1 MRATLIAAK
10 SVPRGAAVAAT
21 TYLDF
26 DVAVTRRD
34 DVIEVRVLESP
45 AGETGVVTAPWPA
58 DAVRWVAGRQGR
70 GTRRLTPADPA
81 DHTADDPAAA
91 GTDDRSVGETL
102 FRALL
107 PDAVLVRFRGSA
119 SRAASA
125 GAGLRLMLRFAG
137 GADVLPWELLHDPE
151 THTFLALDPATPV
164 VRCTETALREP
175 SAGADERVRVLVAV
189 SSPVGTGPLDAT
201 RERESIAARLAPLT
215 PSGAVTVDVLE
226 DASLE
231 AIRQALDAA
240 ETHVFHYIGHGMIGS
255 DGHTVLALTGAGG
268 EIALRSVDDL
278 AEVLGAVPTL
288 RLVVLNS
295 CHGSPADPTDP
306 FAGAGPT
313 LVRAGVPSVIAM
325 RTAITNDAAVSFAGA
340 LYESLAAAET
350 VERAVTRARA
360 ALAAKG
366 SAVESEWS
374 VVALH
379 LSSSLAPGQPS
390 GPLPRLD
397 EDVQFTV
404 ARPPRLRAE
413 RWETMLVLA
422 HHGVEFVAPDGRTV
436 DQPAEVRQRISGFFG
451 SEPVT
456 STSQP
461 SSLALP
467 RGAELVVVP
476 DLPRH
481 VDCDPPSAP
490 LGWTGE
496 VAEVRFL
503 LRAPSA
509 AVGSTVDGW
518 LRVFCGP
525 VVIAETALTLA
536 IVAESAA
543 SAVAAS
549 PAPAPAPAPA
559 PIQTAALARYRH
571 IFPCFSPADSAV
583 VEGVAAVAEALGD
596 DYLDRVMEARLD
608 DAPSD
613 WLLPLIAE
621 ADVFQLFWSSH
632 SMVSS
637 SCRQQWERAVEDGRE
652 GFVLPLYWEHPFPR
666 SDGLPPPALA
676 SLRFV
681 LVPGSLAGPP
691 PATTPATPPA
701 TSPTPPAVEPVT
713 EPASP
718 PPASPPAPAERPPAA
733 SASPP
738 CAGSARASASARL
751 GAASLTSALL
761 AVGLIAVGWSPG
773 VVPGIHGSVLDVIG
787 LALLVLAVVLGGLA
801 VARLLRRRR

>member
-1 MRATLIAAK
+1 M
-10 SVPRGAAVAAT
+10 AAT

-81 DHTADDPAAA
+81 DDTADDAAA
-91 GTDDRSVGETL
+91 AATDDRSVGETL

-189 SSPVGTGPLDAT
+189 SSPVGTGPLHAT

-231 AIRQALDAA
+231 GIRQALDAA

-268 EIALRSVDDL
+268 EIAPRTVDDL

-325 RTAITNDAAVSFAGA
+325 RTAITNDAAVSFAGV

-350 VERAVTRARA
+350 VEHAVTRARA
-360 ALAAKG
+360 ALAAKSSG
-366 SAVESEWS
+366 VESEWP

-397 EDVQFTV
+397 EDVEFTV

-422 HHGVEFVAPDGRTV
+422 HHGKEFVAPDGRTV

-456 STSQP
+456 SASQP

-481 VDCDPPSAP
+481 VACDPPSAP

-525 VVIAETALTLA
+525 VVIAETALAVA

-543 SAVAAS
+543 SPVAPS
-549 PAPAPAPAPA
+549 PAPAP
-559 PIQTAALARYRH
+559 IRTAALTRYRH

-666 SDGLPPPALA
+666 SDGLPPPELA

-681 LVPGSLAGPP
+681 LVPGSLAGPTQ
-691 PATTPATPPA
+691 ATTPATPP
-701 TSPTPPAVEPVT
+701 TPPVVEPAPPP
-713 EPASP
+713 PAPP
-718 PPASPPAPAERPPAA
+718 PPASPPAPAERPPATS
-733 SASPP
+733 SATPPATSPTP
-738 CAGSARASASARL
+738 RASASARL

-773 VVPGIHGSVLDVIG
+773 VVPGTHGSVLDVIG

-801 VARLLRRRR
+801 VVRLLHRRR